1 MFATAQTAKAYSC
14 RTNVRNFFNSIN
26 RLGDSIEYTPDRRDT
41 AMVENQITAG
51 SRPVSINMRAD
62 PKRRDLIDAAAEILS
77 VDRTSFILDAACR
90 RAEEVIVDRKL
101 FLLSDEAFDR
111 FEQALNANPIRSN
124 ECVKELLARPKPWS

>member
-1 MFATAQTAKAYSC
+1 MA
-14 RTNVRNFFNSIN
+14 
-26 RLGDSIEYTPDRRDT
+26 
-41 AMVENQITAG
+41 ENLNTAG

-111 FEQALNANPIRSN
+111 FEQALTANPIRSN
-124 ECVKELLARPKPWS
+124 ECVKALLARPRPWS